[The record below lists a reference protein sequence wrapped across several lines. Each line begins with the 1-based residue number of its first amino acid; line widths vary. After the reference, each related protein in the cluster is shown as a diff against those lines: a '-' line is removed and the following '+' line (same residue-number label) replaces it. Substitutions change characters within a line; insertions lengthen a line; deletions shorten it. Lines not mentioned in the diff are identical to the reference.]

1 MRILTSVSGTSPT
14 FLKFNLQGVFYMYKW
29 WAFVRTGLGT
39 FIKVTIYADNQYQ
52 ATEMLR
58 GMYGDNLQCE
68 AAMAN
73 DPEYNVL

>member
-1 MRILTSVSGTSPT
+1 
-14 FLKFNLQGVFYMYKW
+14 MYKW

-39 FIKVTIYADNQYQ
+39 FIKVTIYADTQYQ

-58 GMYGDNLQCE
+58 NMYGDNLQCE
-68 AAMAN
+68 AAMSN